1 MVDIVDVDIMDLT
14 VEDIEQ
20 VVPSIRKTGT
30 LLAGCYLLTKDH
42 IMNQSDN
49 RYIPNEIGSKSPENR
64 SHRSSTKDGRTPSG
78 LSTPLSS
85 SDKVSTP
92 ISIELINGSD
102 RNTGVNNK
110 DSEFPKLSHHSDFTL
125 TIPFSRS
132 INPQKN
138 FMVINDSHT
147 PKTDKGIQS
156 KRYGTME
163 KV

>member
-1 MVDIVDVDIMDLT
+1 MSYNNRSGGEQVVDIVDVDIMDLT

-42 IMNQSDN
+42 IMNQVITGIFLMKSD
-49 RYIPNEIGSKSPENR
+49 R
-64 SHRSSTKDGRTPSG
+64 SHLKTGLIDHTKDGRTPSG

-92 ISIELINGSD
+92 ISIELVNGSD

-132 INPQKN
+132 INPHK
-138 FMVINDSHT
+138 ISW
-147 PKTDKGIQS
+147 S
-156 KRYGTME
+156 
-163 KV
+163 